1 MIERHEHLGKLVTD
15 ATAQLSAASPW
26 LVVATSPAHPASA
39 DFNAASAK
47 DIQRW
52 TGVQVADWPA
62 PIPLGGEHP
71 DVRTDRLT
79 FAPAR
84 QPSRTAN
91 SYYYEFHSDGS
102 ALGGLQ
108 VGTLQSSPPDGEP
121 VWALGE
127 GAVAWITIAMLRLN
141 AAFARHVSALGEA
154 TVEVTVV
161 RPVGPSPTTPI
172 QVWSNAAG
180 AYGPAGRRQ
189 YAAVGTARSAV
200 DLTTCLSPRLT
211 TAARPLLVDLLQQF
225 GISEPRHVDPSGV
238 VRRRH
243 FTGHDELIHAWADAI
258 GIPSEP

>member
-15 ATAQLSAASPW
+15 TTAQLSATSPW
-26 LVVATSPAHPASA
+26 LVVSTSPAHPASA
-39 DFNAASAK
+39 EFNAASGR
-47 DIQRW
+47 DIQQWIGR
-52 TGVQVADWPA
+52 QVADWPA
-62 PIPLGGEHP
+62 PIPLGGEPP
-71 DVRTDRLT
+71 DVRPDRLT

-84 QPSRTAN
+84 QPGRTAN
-91 SYYYEFHSDGS
+91 SYYYAFDSDGS
-102 ALGGLQ
+102 VVGGLQ
-108 VGTLQSSPPDGEP
+108 VGALQNSPPDGEP

-154 TVEVTVV
+154 AVEVAVV
-161 RPVGPSPTTPI
+161 CPVDTSPTVPI
-172 QVWSNAAG
+172 QVWNHAGG
-180 AYGPAGRRQ
+180 AYGPAGTRQ
-189 YAAVGTARSAV
+189 YTGVGSARSAV

-211 TAARPLLVDLLQQF
+211 MTARPFLVDLLQQF
-225 GISEPRHVDPSGV
+225 GVSEPRHVDPSGV